1 MTVWFHTTVAWG
13 LARRRSRATIRIV
26 VASLLASLWCLL
38 GAVWGTAM
46 WRDTETMASQVAV
59 EVHVRPG
66 TADSA
71 QRALYRSIAKRPEV
85 EAIRWKT
92 AESVWRQFAAEMG
105 IEGAELRDLVDVP
118 TVFQVRL
125 VPAALH
131 DAAGFAHA
139 IKAYYQDVQ
148 DVPYA
153 AEAASAV
160 AARRRDLQI
169 AGPIA
174 GGLSIL
180 LFLVVVSYAL
190 RSEVNEA
197 RRDMHLGGL
206 IGARPRFVAMPHAIV
221 SWCAG
226 ALGLFLAWGIIVA
239 LYPVAVATVRWPGA
253 VSVMEITIAASF
265 LGIVGLI
272 ACWWQALRAASQ
284 AMRRSSHE
292 AA

>member
-1 MTVWFHTTVAWG
+1 
-13 LARRRSRATIRIV
+13 
-26 VASLLASLWCLL
+26 
-38 GAVWGTAM
+38 M
-46 WRDTETMASQVAV
+46 WRDTQAMAGQVAV
-59 EVHVRPG
+59 EIHVRPG
-66 TADSA
+66 LPDSA
-71 QRALYRSIAKRPEV
+71 QRALYRSIARRPEV
-85 EAIRWKT
+85 EAMTWKT

-105 IEGAELRDLVDVP
+105 IDGAELRDLVDVP

-125 VPAALH
+125 APAALD
-131 DAAGFAHA
+131 DAAGFAQA
-139 IKAYYQDVQ
+139 IKAFHPDVQ

-153 AEAASAV
+153 AEAATAV
-160 AARRRDLQI
+160 AARRRDLQV

-206 IGARPRFVAMPHAIV
+206 IGARPRFVALPHAIV

-226 ALGLFLAWGIIVA
+226 ALGLFLAWGTIVA
-239 LYPVAVATVRWPGA
+239 LHPIAVAAVRWPAA
-253 VSVMEITIAASF
+253 VSVVEITLAAGVLAV
-265 LGIVGLI
+265 LGL
-272 ACWWQALRAASQ
+272 ATCWWQALGAASQ